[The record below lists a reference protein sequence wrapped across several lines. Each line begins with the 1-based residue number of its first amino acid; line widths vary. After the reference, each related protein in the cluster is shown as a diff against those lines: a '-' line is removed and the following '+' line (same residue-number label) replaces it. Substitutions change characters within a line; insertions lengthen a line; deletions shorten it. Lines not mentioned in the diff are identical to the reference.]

1 MGTVVKAC
9 CFLTPITRPVV
20 DRRRRL
26 LSQMWA
32 TSTMEIRRRTCS
44 LSSTKLSTMQ
54 QLIARTSH
62 CHHQTSLPTKRCQLR
77 CSWYSADNKRTL
89 QALHQKPW
97 RSETSSNCSQSPI
110 RNRNS
115 QQQKRRDTDAH
126 LDRSCQAVSSSPEE
140 ETVRLFLL
148 GKTCALR
155 LAGWTW
161 SWVPDLRQEMHLK
174 AASGEAW
181 LAQQLKMTQRKNWSS
196 SRKSWLTTSTGSSAR
211 PTWRASRTP
220 LSTSSAKLPRAALL
234 KNASCNSR
242 LTRAKQEPQELLKKV
257 ILTRKKIRARSKRN
271 SVSTFTKIRCF
282 LLKIKKRISVKIRK
296 GKKMDKAVASGPSTS
311 KSQLQTS
318 WQGCRMMK
326 IMMKLRAEW
335 CARS

>member
-1 MGTVVKAC
+1 MGIAVKAC
-9 CFLTPITRPVV
+9 CFLTRITRPVV

-54 QLIARTSH
+54 QLTARTPH
-62 CHHQTSLPTKRCQLR
+62 CLHQTSLPTKRCQLR
-77 CSWYSADNKRTL
+77 CSWFSAENKRTL

-97 RSETSSNCSQSPI
+97 LSETNSNCSQSPI
-110 RNRNS
+110 KSRNS

-126 LDRSCQAVSSSPEE
+126 LDRFCQVVSSSPEE
-140 ETVRLFLL
+140 ETAWLFLL

-155 LAGWTW
+155 LVGWTW
-161 SWVPDLRQEMHLK
+161 SWVPDLCQEIYLK
-174 AASGEAW
+174 AASDEAW
-181 LAQQLKMTQRKNWSS
+181 LALQLKMTQRKNWSN
-196 SRKSWLTTSTGSSAR
+196 SRRSWLTTSTGSSAR

-220 LSTSSAKLPRAALL
+220 SSTSSAKLPRAALL

-242 LTRAKQEPQELLKKV
+242 LTRAKQKLQELLKKV
-257 ILTRKKIRARSKRN
+257 ILTGKKTRARSNRN
-271 SVSTFTKIRCF
+271 SVSTFTRIRCF
-282 LLKIKKRISVKIRK
+282 LLRIMKRILVKIR
-296 GKKMDKAVASGPSTS
+296 KKMDKAVASGPSTS

-326 IMMKLRAEW
+326 TMTKLRAELY
-335 CARS
+335 ARS